1 MELLF
6 GGITL
11 ITTIII
17 SEVALSIVQQECLQ
31 QPTYRIL
38 EIGVRQ
44 QCKARYKTMPKIT
57 INSCTR
63 GELARLTSYTIYNKP
78 IAIQKTSDISFVNL
92 EEELKH
98 LQVVDGHALQAH
110 IAMNLYHNLTLTSFG
125 IIIIIQV
132 QVVLIYSS
140 EAKHGREFFFKVQ
153 VKDSQIQVHTLQIH

>member
-44 QCKARYKTMPKIT
+44 QCKARQKIMPKIT

-63 GELARLTSYTIYNKP
+63 GELARLTSYTIYNQP
-78 IAIQKTSDISFVNL
+78 IAIYGTSDTSLVNL
-92 EEELKH
+92 EEELNH
-98 LQVVDGHALQAH
+98 LQVEDGHALQAH
-110 IAMNLYHNLTLTSFG
+110 IAMNLYHNITLTSFG
-125 IIIIIQV
+125 ITIIIQV
-132 QVVLIYSS
+132 QLVLIYSS

-153 VKDSQIQVHTLQIH
+153 VKDSQILVHTLQIH

>member
-1 MELLF
+1 
-6 GGITL
+6 
-11 ITTIII
+11 
-17 SEVALSIVQQECLQ
+17 
-31 QPTYRIL
+31 
-38 EIGVRQ
+38 
-44 QCKARYKTMPKIT
+44 MPKIT

-63 GELARLTSYTIYNKP
+63 GELARLTSYTIYNQP
-78 IAIQKTSDISFVNL
+78 IAIQGTSDITLVNL

-98 LQVVDGHALQAH
+98 LQVEEYGHALQAH

-153 VKDSQIQVHTLQIH
+153 VKDSQILVHTLQIH